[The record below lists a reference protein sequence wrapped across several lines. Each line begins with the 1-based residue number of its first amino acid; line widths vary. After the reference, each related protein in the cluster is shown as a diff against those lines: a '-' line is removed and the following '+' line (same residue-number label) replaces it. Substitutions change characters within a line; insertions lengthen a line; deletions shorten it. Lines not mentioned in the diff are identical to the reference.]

1 MLGTYPTLFS
11 QGETFPGYFPIWQ
24 LPKSIPSAAF
34 GALACSSRSTG
45 PRNCLNSKP
54 NPTYPAYKKC
64 ASDRQKLYVWPP
76 KGVHPTYKKCT
87 SDLQKVY
94 IQPTNSVHPTYEKC
108 LSELQK
114 VYIRPIKVYIRPAI
128 DNHQTCNSEHLTYKR
143 YTSDL
148 QKVYIRPKKSVHP
161 TY

>member
-64 ASDRQKLYVWPP
+64 ASDLQKLCIRPTKSGY
-76 KGVHPTYKKCT
+76 PTYKKRIPNLCT
-87 SDLQKVY
+87 KSAK
-94 IQPTNSVHPTYEKC
+94 HPTY
-108 LSELQK
+108 
-114 VYIRPIKVYIRPAI
+114 R
-128 DNHQTCNSEHLTYKR
+128 
-143 YTSDL
+143 SD
-148 QKVYIRPKKSVHP
+148 Q
-161 TY
+161 